1 MDRKFAIN
9 EEHISNERKKMSNLL
24 DDLDHACLDL
34 NDRDS
39 DGLSSASVDET
50 LERVQRVQ
58 LAEVVGQTGGGRLA
72 DHLKLKCVKYFKPEV
87 RKTI

>member
-1 MDRKFAIN
+1 MTNTQVVAK
-9 EEHISNERKKMSNLL
+9 ERKKKSNLL

-58 LAEVVGQTGGGRLA
+58 LAEVVGQTCGCRLA
-72 DHLKLKCVKYFKPEV
+72 DHLKLNCVKYFKSEV

>member
-1 MDRKFAIN
+1 MVTK
-9 EEHISNERKKMSNLL
+9 ERKKMSNLL
-24 DDLDHACLDL
+24 DDLDHSCLDL
-34 NDRDS
+34 NDWDS

-72 DHLKLKCVKYFKPEV
+72 DHLKLKRVKYFKPEV

>member
-1 MDRKFAIN
+1 VVTK
-9 EEHISNERKKMSNLL
+9 ERKKMSNLL
-24 DDLDHACLDL
+24 DDLDHSCLDL
-34 NDRDS
+34 NDWDS

-72 DHLKLKCVKYFKPEV
+72 DHLKLKRVKYFKPEV